1 MHRKI
6 SIIFLTAA
14 LISGCMSCQSAAD
27 TTTETQTTDSIETET
42 ETETTSIMDELG
54 TKDFEGRTYTIFEND
69 YTDFHVNIPED
80 TLTGDVINDALYQ
93 RDVDI
98 EDRYN
103 VVLEYHEDDSSE
115 PFKNSVLAGDDLYNI
130 IISDNMNSLV
140 NSGVLTNLCA
150 LDNLSLDQSW
160 WSPLIYDSIRYDDR
174 MYFTTGDISPAVY
187 QSPFCMF
194 LNLAL
199 YEELGIETDIWD
211 LVIDGKWT
219 LDSVIE
225 LTKGLDRDL
234 NNDDQMDLKNDF
246 YGIVMQP
253 TEETTDALLA
263 GCGEQLSGILPDGSG
278 LGVTFNERTVSV
290 VEKMMQFTQKIVHED
305 INDVINYTFK
315 EGRALF
321 LQHKLESAG
330 VHLRD
335 MEDPYLILPMPKYD
349 ENQETYISG
358 MSIFVHCFVG
368 VPKTADPEFSGF
380 ITEALARYSHEKI
393 RPLSYDLV
401 YTQKVTRDER
411 SLEVLNIIFDTLY
424 VDFGM
429 VFNFG
434 GMNVAM
440 KDIVFDG
447 KPLTSTIDSL
457 RGTTEEAIEDF
468 LENWDS

>member
-1 MHRKI
+1 MYRKI
-6 SIIFLTAA
+6 AIFLIVAG
-14 LISGCMSCQSAAD
+14 LISGCVSCQSTD
-27 TTTETQTTDSIETET
+27 DIQSVTETTAETVT
-42 ETETTSIMDELG
+42 ETETTSILDELG
-54 TKDFEGRTYTIFEND
+54 EKDFEGRTYTIYERDN
-69 YTDFHVNIPED
+69 TDFHINIPAD

-98 EDRYN
+98 EERYN
-103 VVLEYHEDDSSE
+103 VVLEYYEDESSDT
-115 PFKNSVLAGDDLYNI
+115 FTNSVLAGDDLYSVI
-130 IISDNMNSLV
+130 IADNMAQIV
-140 NSGVLTNLCA
+140 NSGVLTNLCE
-150 LDNLSLDQSW
+150 LDDLSLDQPW
-160 WSPLIYDSIRYDDR
+160 WSPLIYESLRYDDR
-174 MYFTTGDISPAVY
+174 MYFTTGDISPVVY

-199 YEELGIETDIWD
+199 YDELGIETDIWD

-219 LDSVIE
+219 LDKVIE

-278 LGVTFNERTVSV
+278 LGVTFSERTVSV

-411 SLEVLNIIFDTLY
+411 SLEVLNILFDTLY

>member
-1 MHRKI
+1 MHKRFLLFFLIAAMI
-6 SIIFLTAA
+6 SA
-14 LISGCMSCQSAAD
+14 CVSCQSPNNENV
-27 TTTETQTTDSIETET
+27 ETQPTDSVKTET
-42 ETETTSIMDELG
+42 ETETTSILDELG

-69 YTDFHVNIPED
+69 YTDFHINIPED

-103 VVLEYHEDDSSE
+103 ITLEYHEDDSSE

-130 IISDNMNSLV
+130 VISDNMSGLV

-150 LDNLSLDQSW
+150 LNDLSLDQPW
-160 WSPLIYDSIRYDDR
+160 WSPLIYDSVRYDDR

-199 YEELGIETDIWD
+199 YEDLGIETDIWD

-219 LDSVIE
+219 LDTVIE

-234 NNDDQMDLKNDF
+234 NNDDKMDLKNDF

-253 TEETTDALLA
+253 TEETTDALLS
-263 GCGEQLSGILPDGSG
+263 GCGEQLSGVLPDGSS
-278 LGVTFNERTVSV
+278 LGVTFGEKTIAV
-290 VEKMMQFTQKIVHED
+290 VEKMMQFTQKIEHED
-305 INDVINYTFK
+305 INDVINFTFK
-315 EGRALF
+315 EGRALL

-368 VPKTADPEFSGF
+368 IPKTADPDFTGF
-380 ITEALARYSHEKI
+380 VTEALARYSHEKI

-401 YTQKVTRDER
+401 YTQKTTRDER

-429 VFNFG
+429 CFNFG
-434 GMNVAM
+434 GMNMAM
-440 KDIVFDG
+440 KEIVFFE
-447 KPLTSTIDSL
+447 KPLTSTIESV
-457 RGTTEEAIEDF
+457 RPATEKAIEEF
-468 LENWDS
+468 IENWDN